1 MLNQFYMVSGLRPN
15 FSKCEIAG
23 IGLLKDAKVALCGL
37 KSLDLTKESI
47 KVLGEHISYNKLQDD
62 INFCMTV
69 KNICNVIKLWRMR
82 HLSLEGKITIFK
94 SLALSKIALLTIVP
108 KSIIEELNEIQ
119 KKFLWSNKKC
129 KIKHGS
135 LCNDYKNGALRN
147 ADINLKIVSLKCSW
161 IRRLYNE
168 CHHDWKIIPL
178 NYINNALG
186 KNFKFHSNL
195 SIPNKTI
202 NSLPSFYKDIINSW
216 CKYYSC
222 TPKVS
227 SLVSSQFLWYS
238 SYIKIDKEVVCYKE
252 FADKKINFVSDL
264 FDENGELK
272 SWQKILS
279 DFQLTQKFD
288 FKWFQLIHAIPR
300 PWKLAVLNDKG
311 ICKNIHLN
319 HHLI

>member
-15 FSKCEIAG
+15 FSKFEIAG
-23 IGLLKDAKVALCGL
+23 IGSLKDAKVALCGL
-37 KSLDLTKESI
+37 KRLDLTNENI
-47 KVLGEHISYNKLQDD
+47 KILGVHISYNAKLQDD

-94 SLALSKIALLTIVP
+94 SLALSKIVYLALLTIVP

-129 KIKHGS
+129 KIKHGT
-135 LCNDYKNGALRN
+135 LCNDYKNGGLRN
-147 ADINLKIVSLKCSW
+147 VDINLKIVSLKWSW
-161 IRRLYNE
+161 ICRLSNE

-202 NSLPSFYKDIINSW
+202 NSLPSF
-216 CKYYSC
+216 
-222 TPKVS
+222 
-227 SLVSSQFLWYS
+227 
-238 SYIKIDKEVVCYKE
+238 
-252 FADKKINFVSDL
+252 L
-264 FDENGELK
+264 FM
-272 SWQKILS
+272 
-279 DFQLTQKFD
+279 
-288 FKWFQLIHAIPR
+288 
-300 PWKLAVLNDKG
+300 V
-311 ICKNIHLN
+311 
-319 HHLI
+319 